1 MTEACSRYG
10 EKDAAIECYT
20 TLIAG
25 MRENRAWCH
34 SFGMNEA
41 TELQVAM
48 SRSRDRIVAAWTSE
62 RQEMTEEFRRLAEEH
77 VATMRSTPNPG
88 LKAQIAA
95 KWYQIEIEYRRK
107 RDEREAKKSL
117 KQLYDDFGA
126 LAKMVDKLECP

>member
-1 MTEACSRYG
+1 M
-10 EKDAAIECYT
+10 
-20 TLIAG
+20 
-25 MRENRAWCH
+25 
-34 SFGMNEA
+34 
-41 TELQVAM
+41 
-48 SRSRDRIVAAWTSE
+48 AAWTSE